1 MVQVLTGPR
10 FVRAV
15 RAGSLAVVRQQEA
28 INRINVFPV
37 PDADTGTNLAST
49 LRVAAVAVSVPPLP
63 VGLAVRKVAD
73 AALEGAR
80 GNSGAIMAQ
89 FFHGLAEALQSHVRC
104 TAVEFAQAVRRA
116 VEAAHQAMSHP
127 VEGTILSV
135 LRAWGEE
142 VEAAARD
149 GVRDFGEL
157 LSRSLIR
164 ARQALTRTTEQLEVL
179 RKNKVVDAGAQG
191 FVCFLEG
198 VVSFFRDRRA
208 ADLRQVGLSGSEP
221 TPFAAAHADMQTSFR
236 FCSEALLSGE
246 RLDRKAVAR
255 LIEPLGDSL
264 VVAGGG
270 SRLRVHLHT
279 NEPQR
284 LFAVLAT
291 VGSVERTKIED
302 MILQQLVHRSPY
314 RVGLVT
320 DSSCDVPESWL
331 AGTHVVRVPLHIL
344 FGEESFAD
352 GVEITPAQFYQRL
365 AASPVAPRT
374 SQPAVGEYRRV
385 FQRLL
390 ERHEGVV
397 CVTLSSGLSGTYQA
411 ALAAAREVD
420 PDRIRVVDSK
430 GLSVTLGLVMEAVV
444 AKAAAGGSLDEVAA
458 AAEEA
463 AEQTRLFAAIPS
475 LETAAR
481 SGRVSPGLARLSKL
495 LHLRPI
501 LTLDESGKAA
511 KAGVALG
518 FASCLRGLVRKAKAF
533 AGDSPVKLMV
543 AHANAIG
550 AAEYVAERLCMA
562 FGVDE
567 IPIVNLSPVLAA
579 HTGPGSV
586 GIAVRR
592 VDPLAGPDPRGYI
605 SGNPG

>member
-49 LRVAAVAVSVPPLP
+49 LRVAATAVQLPPLA
-63 VGLAVRKVAD
+63 VGQAVRKVAD

-116 VEAAHQAMSHP
+116 AEGAHQAMAHP

-135 LRAWGEE
+135 LKAWAEE
-142 VEAAARD
+142 VEAGVRE

-157 LSRSLIR
+157 LARSLKC
-164 ARQALTRTTEQLEVL
+164 ARQALARTQEQLEVL

-198 VVSFFRDRRA
+198 VVGFFRDRRA
-208 ADLRQVGLSGSEP
+208 ADWRQVGLSFSCDD
-221 TPFAAAHADMQTSFR
+221 TPFAAAHAEMQTSFR
-236 FCSEALLSGE
+236 FCSEALLTGE
-246 RLDRKAVAR
+246 RLDRKTVAR

-284 LFAVLAT
+284 LFALLAT
-291 VGSVERTKIED
+291 VGAVARTKIED
-302 MILQQLVHRSPY
+302 MILQQLMHRSPY

-320 DSSCDVPESWL
+320 DSSCDLPESTL
-331 AGTHVVRVPLHIL
+331 AVTPMVRVPLHIL

-352 GVEITPAQFYQRL
+352 GVDITPAQFYQRL
-365 AASPVAPRT
+365 ASSPVAPKT

-420 PDRIRVVDSK
+420 PQRVRVVDSK

-444 AKAAAGGSLDEVAA
+444 ARAAAGAGLDEVAA
-458 AAEEA
+458 TAQEVAS
-463 AEQTRLFAAIPS
+463 QTKLFAAIPS

-481 SGRVSPGLARLSKL
+481 SGRVSPGLARMSKVF
-495 LHLRPI
+495 HLRPI
-501 LTLDESGKAA
+501 LTLDEHGKAA
-511 KAGVALG
+511 KAGVRLG
-518 FASCLRGLVRKAKAF
+518 FASCLRGLVQKAVRF
-533 AGDSPVKLMV
+533 AQGSPVRLMV

-550 AAEYVAERLCMA
+550 AAQYVADRLCQA
-562 FGVDE
+562 FGVED
-567 IPIVNLSPVLAA
+567 IPVVNLSPVLAA

-592 VDPLAGPDPRGYI
+592 LTPLVS
-605 SGNPG
+605 SGGAI

>member
-10 FVRAV
+10 LVRAV
-15 RAGSLAVVRQQEA
+15 RAGSLAVVKQQEA

-49 LRVAAVAVSVPPLP
+49 LRVAAVAVSLPPLP
-63 VGLAVRKVAD
+63 VGLAARKVAD

-89 FFHGLAEALQSHVRC
+89 FFHGLAEALQNHVRC
-104 TAVEFAQAVRRA
+104 TSLEFAQAVRRA
-116 VEAAHQAMSHP
+116 VEAAQQAMAHP

-135 LRAWGEE
+135 LRAWAEE
-142 VEAAARD
+142 VDAGVRD
-149 GVRDFGEL
+149 GIRDFGEL
-157 LSRSLIR
+157 LARSLTR
-164 ARQALTRTTEQLEVL
+164 ARQALARTQEQLEVL
-179 RKNKVVDAGAQG
+179 KKNKVVDAGAQG

-208 ADLRQVGLSGSEP
+208 ADLRQVGLSESAA
-221 TPFAAAHADMQTSFR
+221 TPFAAAHAEMETAFR

-284 LFAVLAT
+284 LFALLGT
-291 VGSVERTKIED
+291 VGTVEKTKIED

-320 DSSCDVPESWL
+320 DSSCDLPESTL
-331 AGTHVVRVPLHIL
+331 ASTHVVRVPLYIL
-344 FGEESFAD
+344 FGEESLAD

-365 AASPVAPRT
+365 AASPIPPKT
-374 SQPAVGEYRRV
+374 SQPAVGEYRKV

-411 ALAAAREVD
+411 ALAAAKEVD
-420 PDRIRVVDSK
+420 PQRIRVVDSK
-430 GLSVTLGLVMEAVV
+430 GLSVTLGLVMEEVV
-444 AKAAAGGSLDEVAA
+444 AKAAAGGSLEEVAQ
-458 AAEEA
+458 A
-463 AEQTRLFAAIPS
+463 AEQAAAQTKLFAAIPS
-475 LETAAR
+475 LDTAAK

-495 LHLRPI
+495 LFLRPI
-501 LTLDESGKAA
+501 LTLDEAGKAT
-511 KAGVALG
+511 KAGVRLG
-518 FASCLRGLVRKAKAF
+518 FASCLRGLVSKAKAF

-550 AAEYVAERLCMA
+550 AAQYVAERLCSA
-562 FGVDE
+562 FGVDD
-567 IPIVNLSPVLAA
+567 IPVVNLSPVLAA

-592 VDPLAGPDPRGYI
+592 LQPLEGKKEGD
-605 SGNPG
+605 

>member
-15 RAGSLAVVRQQEA
+15 RAGSLAVVKQQEA

-89 FFHGLAEALQSHVRC
+89 FFHGLAEALQNHVRC
-104 TAVEFAQAVRRA
+104 TAVEFAQAVQRA
-116 VEAAHQAMSHP
+116 VEAAQQAMAHP

-142 VEAAARD
+142 VEAGVRD

-157 LSRSLIR
+157 LARSLSR
-164 ARQALTRTTEQLEVL
+164 ARQALVRTTEQLEVL
-179 RKNKVVDAGAQG
+179 RRNKVVDAGAQG

-208 ADLRQVGLSGSEP
+208 ADVRQAGLSFAAT
-221 TPFAAAHADMQTSFR
+221 TPFAAAHAEMQTAFR

-246 RLDRKAVAR
+246 KLDRKAVAK
-255 LIEPLGDSL
+255 LLEPLGDSL

-284 LFAVLAT
+284 LFALLAT
-291 VGSVERTKIED
+291 VGTVEKTKIED
-302 MILQQLVHRSPY
+302 MILQQLAHRSPY

-320 DSSCDVPESWL
+320 DSSCDLPESTL
-331 AGTHVVRVPLHIL
+331 AGTHLVRVPLHIL

-365 AASPVAPRT
+365 ATSPVAPKT
-374 SQPAVGEYRRV
+374 SQPAVGEYRKV
-385 FQRLL
+385 FERLL

-411 ALAAAREVD
+411 ALAAAKEVD
-420 PDRIRVVDSK
+420 PERIRVVDSK
-430 GLSVTLGLVMEAVV
+430 GLSVTLGLVMEAV
-444 AKAAAGGSLDEVAA
+444 ADKAAAGGSLEEVAQA
-458 AAEEA
+458 AHEA
-463 AEQTRLFAAIPS
+463 AQQTKLFAAIPS
-475 LETAAR
+475 LETAAKT
-481 SGRVSPGLARLSKL
+481 GRVSPGLARISTL

-501 LTLDESGKAA
+501 LTLDGAGKAA
-511 KAGVALG
+511 KAGVTLG
-518 FASCLRGLVRKAKAF
+518 FASCLRGLVRKAKQY
-533 AGDSPVKLMV
+533 AGTSPVKLMV

-550 AAEYVAERLCMA
+550 AAEYVAERLCKV
-562 FGVDE
+562 FGVED

-586 GIAVRR
+586 GIAIRR
-592 VDPLAGPDPRGYI
+592 LDPLAAR
-605 SGNPG
+605 NPKR

>member
-49 LRVAAVAVSVPPLP
+49 LRVAATAVSLPPVP
-63 VGLAVRKVAD
+63 VGVAVRKVAD

-89 FFHGLAEALQSHVRC
+89 FFHGLAEALQNQVRC

-116 VEAAHQAMSHP
+116 VDAAQQAMAHP

-135 LRAWGEE
+135 LRAWAQE
-142 VEAAARD
+142 VDAGVRE

-157 LSRSLIR
+157 LSRSLTP
-164 ARQALTRTTEQLEVL
+164 ARQALARTQEQLEVL

-198 VVSFFRDRRA
+198 VVSFFQDRKA
-208 ADLRQVGLSGSEP
+208 ADLRQAGLSMGEP
-221 TPFAAAHADMQTSFR
+221 TPFAAAHAEMETRFR
-236 FCSEALLSGE
+236 FCSEALLTGE
-246 RLDRKAVAR
+246 RLDRKAVAK

-284 LFAVLAT
+284 LFALLASL
-291 VGSVERTKIED
+291 GHVERTKIED

-320 DSSCDVPESWL
+320 DSSCDLPESTL
-331 AGTHVVRVPLHIL
+331 ASAHVVRVPLFIV
-344 FGEESFAD
+344 FGSESFAD
-352 GVEITPAQFYQRL
+352 GVEITAAQFYQRL
-365 AASPVAPRT
+365 ATSPQAPRT

-390 ERHEGVV
+390 EQHEGVV

-420 PDRIRVVDSK
+420 PQRIRVVDSK
-430 GLSVTLGLVMEAVV
+430 GLSVTLGLVVEAVV
-444 AKAAAGGSLDEVAA
+444 EKAAAGGSLDEVAH
-458 AAEEA
+458 AAEKA
-463 AEQTRLFAAIPS
+463 ASQTRLFAAIPS
-475 LETAAR
+475 LETAAK

-501 LTLDESGKAA
+501 LTLDDAGKAA
-511 KAGVALG
+511 KAGVTFG

-533 AGDSPVKLMV
+533 AGDSPVRLMV

-550 AAEYVAERLCMA
+550 AAEYVAERLYEA
-562 FGVDE
+562 FGISD

-592 VDPLAGPDPRGYI
+592 LEPLAAGQQE
-605 SGNPG
+605 S

>member
-1 MVQVLTGPR
+1 MVQMLTGPR

-15 RAGSLAVVRQQEA
+15 RAGALAVVRQQEN

-49 LRVAAVAVSVPPLP
+49 LRVAAVGVGQRPPFSI
-63 VGLAVRKVAD
+63 GQAVRNVAD

-89 FFHGLAEALQSHVRC
+89 FFHGLAETLGHKVKVNAE
-104 TAVEFAQAVRRA
+104 EFAQAVRRA
-116 VEAAHQAMSHP
+116 VDAARQAMAHP
-127 VEGTILSV
+127 VDGTILSV
-135 LRAWGEE
+135 LKAWGEE
-142 VEAAARD
+142 VDAGVRA

-157 LSRSLIR
+157 MARSLAR
-164 ARQALTRTTEQLEVL
+164 ARQALAQTPEQLEVL

-208 ADLRQVGLSGSEP
+208 ADLRQMGISLTAA
-221 TPFAAAHADMQTSFR
+221 TPFAAAHAEMTTDYR
-236 FCSEALLSGE
+236 FCAEALLVGE
-246 RLDRKAVAR
+246 GLERKAVVS
-255 LIEPLGDSL
+255 LVEPLGNSL

-284 LFAVLAT
+284 LFGLLAT
-291 VGSVERTKIED
+291 VGRVERTKIED

-320 DSSCDVPESWL
+320 DSSCDLPES
-331 AGTHVVRVPLHIL
+331 AFSSTHVVRVPLFIL
-344 FGEESFAD
+344 FGEESYAD
-352 GVEITPAQFYQRL
+352 GVEITPAQFYQKL
-365 AASPVAPRT
+365 AESPVAPRT

-385 FQRLL
+385 FRQLL
-390 ERHEGVV
+390 EHHEGVV

-420 PDRIRVVDSK
+420 PERIRVVDSK
-430 GLSVTLGLVMEAVV
+430 GLSVCLGLVMEEVV
-444 AKAAAGGSLDEVAA
+444 SQAAAGGSLEEV
-458 AAEEA
+458 EEA
-463 AEQTRLFAAIPS
+463 ARQAVEQTKLFAAIPS

-481 SGRVSPGLARLSKL
+481 SGRVSPTLARLSKWFF
-495 LHLRPI
+495 LRPI
-501 LTLDESGKAA
+501 LTLDQAGKAA
-511 KAGVALG
+511 KAGVTLG
-518 FASCLRGLVRKAKAF
+518 FASCLRTMVKKAKAF
-533 AGDSPVKLMV
+533 AGDAPVRVMV

-550 AAEYVAERLCMA
+550 AAEYVAEELSA
-562 FGVDE
+562 TFGVDH

-592 VDPLAGPDPRGYI
+592 VA
-605 SGNPG
+605 

>member
-1 MVQVLTGPR
+1 MVQQLTGPR
-10 FVRAV
+10 FLRAM
-15 RAGSLAVVRQQEA
+15 RAGALAVVRKQETL
-28 INRINVFPV
+28 NRINVFPV

-49 LRVAAVAVSVPPLP
+49 LRVAAISGNAPAPLAL
-63 VGLAVRKVAD
+63 GAAVRRVAD

-89 FFHGLAEALQSHVRC
+89 FFHGLAESLGSQIVANAQEFSRAAKK
-104 TAVEFAQAVRRA
+104 AVDAACQAIA
-116 VEAAHQAMSHP
+116 HP

-135 LRAWGEE
+135 LKAWSGE
-142 VEAAARD
+142 VELAVQQ
-149 GVRDFGEL
+149 GVRDFGVL
-157 LSRSLIR
+157 LTRSLGR
-164 ARQALTRTTEQLEVL
+164 AREALLHTTEQLEVL

-198 VVSFFRDRRA
+198 VVAFFRDRRV
-208 ADLRQVGLSGSEP
+208 ADIRKVGLSTTEP
-221 TPFAAAHADMQTSFR
+221 TPFAAAHAEMETKYR

-246 RLDRKAVAR
+246 RLDRKAIGK
-255 LIEPLGDSL
+255 LIQPLGDSL

-284 LFAVLAT
+284 VFSILAAQ
-291 VGSVERTKIED
+291 GKVERTKIED
-302 MILQQLVHRSPY
+302 MLLQQLVNRSQY

-320 DSSCDVPESWL
+320 DSSCDLPESVFS
-331 AGTHVVRVPLHIL
+331 ATCVVRVPLHIF
-344 FGEESFAD
+344 FGEESLAD
-352 GVEITPAQFYQRL
+352 GVEITPAEFYQRL
-365 AASPVAPRT
+365 ETSPVSPRT

-385 FQRLL
+385 FRQLL

-420 PDRIRVVDSK
+420 RERVRVVDSK
-430 GLSVTLGLVMEAVV
+430 GLSVTLGLVIEAVV
-444 AKAAAGGSLDEVAA
+444 EKAAAGGSLEEVEEAARVAA
-458 AAEEA
+458 AS
-463 AEQTRLFAAIPS
+463 TKLFAAVPS
-475 LETAAR
+475 LKTAAR
-481 SGRVSPGLARLSKL
+481 SGRVSPGLARLSTL
-495 LHLRPI
+495 LHLRPL
-501 LTLDESGKAA
+501 LTLNQEGKAE

-518 FASCLRGLVRKAKAF
+518 FGACLRGLVKKAKKF
-533 AGDSPVKLMV
+533 AGDGPVKLLI

-550 AAEYVAERLCMA
+550 AAEYLAQRLTMVFGAE
-562 FGVDE
+562 D

-586 GIAVRR
+586 GLGVRR
-592 VDPLAGPDPRGYI
+592 LSPLAGEK
-605 SGNPG
+605 

>member
-15 RAGSLAVVRQQEA
+15 RAGALAVVRQQEA

-49 LRVAAVAVSVPPLP
+49 LRVAAEKAGSPPPLP
-63 VGLAVRKVAD
+63 VGLAVRSVAD

-89 FFHGLAEALQSHVRC
+89 FFHGLAESMGHQVKANV
-104 TAVEFAQAVRRA
+104 AEFASAVRRA
-116 VEAAHQAMSHP
+116 VEAAQQAMAKP

-135 LRAWGEE
+135 LKAWAEE
-142 VEAAARD
+142 VEAAARE
-149 GVRDFGEL
+149 GVKDFGEL
-157 LSRSLIR
+157 LSRSLLR
-164 ARQALTRTTEQLEVL
+164 ARQALARTTEQLEVL

-198 VVSFFRDRRA
+198 VVAFFRDRRA
-208 ADLRQVGLSGSEP
+208 ADIRQVGLSLAAT
-221 TPFAAAHADMQTSFR
+221 TPFAAAHAEMDTTYR
-236 FCSEALLSGE
+236 FCSEALVVGQQ
-246 RLDRKAVAR
+246 LDRKAITALVQ
-255 LIEPLGDSL
+255 PLGDSL

-270 SRLRVHLHT
+270 SRVRIHLHT

-284 LFAVLAT
+284 LFGLLAT
-291 VGSVERTKIED
+291 VGKVERTKIED
-302 MILQQLVHRSPY
+302 MILQQATNRSPY

-320 DSSCDVPESWL
+320 DSSCDLPESTFASL
-331 AGTHVVRVPLHIL
+331 HVVRVPLHIL

-365 AASPVAPRT
+365 AESPIPPRT
-374 SQPAVGEYRRV
+374 SQPAVGDYRRV
-385 FQRLL
+385 FRQLL

-411 ALAAAREVD
+411 ALAAAKEVD
-420 PDRIRVVDSK
+420 PQRIRVVDSK

-444 AKAAAGGSLDEVAA
+444 EKAKSGAGLEEVA
-458 AAEEA
+458 EA
-463 AEQTRLFAAIPS
+463 AREASAQTALFAAIPS
-475 LETAAR
+475 LATAAK
-481 SGRVSPGLARLSKL
+481 SGRVSPGLARLTTL
-495 LHLRPI
+495 FRLRPI
-501 LTLDESGKAA
+501 LTLDEAGKAA
-511 KAGVALG
+511 KAGITLG
-518 FASCLRGLVRKAKAF
+518 FGACLRGLVKKAKAF
-533 AGDSPVKLMV
+533 AGEARVRLMV

-550 AAEYVAERLCMA
+550 AAEYVAEALARA
-562 FGVDE
+562 FSVED

-592 VDPLAGPDPRGYI
+592 LSPLAAGGSHR
-605 SGNPG
+605 

>member
-10 FVRAV
+10 FVRAI
-15 RAGSLAVVRQQEA
+15 RAGALAVVRQQEA

-37 PDADTGTNLAST
+37 PDADTGTNLAAT
-49 LRVAAVAVSVPPLP
+49 LRVAAVGVGNPPPLP
-63 VGLAVRKVAD
+63 VGAAVRKVAD

-89 FFHGLAEALQSHVRC
+89 FFHGLAESFAHQAMVNAL
-104 TAVEFAQAVRRA
+104 EFAQGVRKA
-116 VEAAHQAMSHP
+116 VEAARQAMANP

-135 LRAWGEE
+135 LKAWAEE
-142 VEAAARD
+142 VEVAARE
-149 GVRDFGEL
+149 GVRDFAQL
-157 LSRSLIR
+157 MARSLTR
-164 ARQALTRTTEQLEVL
+164 ARQALAQTTQQLEVL

-198 VVSFFRDRRA
+198 VVAFFRDRRA
-208 ADLRQVGLSGSEP
+208 AHIRQVGVSQEVS
-221 TPFAAAHADMQTSFR
+221 TPFAAAHAEMDTRFR
-236 FCSEALLSGE
+236 FCSEALLLGE
-246 RLDRKAVAR
+246 NLDRKAIAAR
-255 LIEPLGDSL
+255 LQPLGDSL

-284 LFAVLAT
+284 LFDLLASL
-291 VGSVERTKIED
+291 GKVERTKIED
-302 MILQQLVHRSPY
+302 MILQQMVNRSPY

-320 DSSCDVPESWL
+320 DSSCDLPES
-331 AGTHVVRVPLHIL
+331 AFASTHVVRVPLHIL
-344 FGEESFAD
+344 FGDEGFAD

-365 AASPVAPRT
+365 AESPVAPRT
-374 SQPAVGEYRRV
+374 SQPAVGDYRRV
-385 FQRLL
+385 FRQLL

-411 ALAAAREVD
+411 ALAAAAEVD
-420 PDRIRVVDSK
+420 PQRIRVVDSK
-430 GLSVTLGLVMEAVV
+430 GLSVVLGLVMEAVV
-444 AKAAAGGSLDEVAA
+444 ERAAAGGSLAEV
-458 AAEEA
+458 EEA
-463 AEQTRLFAAIPS
+463 ARQAAGQTRLFAAIPS

-481 SGRVSPGLARLSKL
+481 SGRVSPALARLSKWL
-495 LHLRPI
+495 FLRPI
-501 LTLDESGKAA
+501 LTLNEEGKAA
-511 KAGVALG
+511 KAGVTLG
-518 FASCLRGLVRKAKAF
+518 YASCLRGLVKKAKAF
-533 AGDSPVKLMV
+533 AGDSPVRLMV

-550 AAEYVAERLCMA
+550 AAEYVAELLA
-562 FGVDE
+562 STFGVAE

-592 VDPLAGPDPRGYI
+592 LEPKAGA
-605 SGNPG
+605 